1 MITVTVQAAC
11 MSELVA
17 NVKDIDSFLAEV
29 DAANEKQ
36 PGLDPTKPKAKGGRP
51 PKMTVLSEKVGTPIT
66 DTFPDQPTPVVE
78 ASKPDLFAPAP
89 TPAPAPVATL
99 EEASAAL
106 KAIVNTAGM
115 GMPKASAIMEKVTGK
130 KLFREVTPDQYGAL
144 VAACKEAMK

>member
-1 MITVTVQAAC
+1 MITVTLEGKTI
-11 MSELVA
+11 SEL
-17 NVKDIDSFLAEV
+17 
-29 DAANEKQ
+29 AAIAWDMFSNEYNNN
-36 PGLDPTKPKAKGGRP
+36 GAMVTETAAPKAKGGRP
-51 PKMTVLSEKVGTPIT
+51 PKEKRTILSEVAGAPIT
-66 DTFPDQPTPVVE
+66 DTFLPADPLTPPT
-78 ASKPDLFAPAP
+78 
-89 TPAPAPVATL
+89 PAPVATL

>member
-1 MITVTVQAAC
+1 MITVTLEGSTWDELAAMADGMFGPTIIGIRQADVT
-11 MSELVA
+11 M
-17 NVKDIDSFLAEV
+17 
-29 DAANEKQ
+29 
-36 PGLDPTKPKAKGGRP
+36 PKGKGGRTPKEKP
-51 PKMTVLSEKVGTPIT
+51 PTVEQEPLQSA
-66 DTFPDQPTPVVE
+66 PTPVVE

-89 TPAPAPVATL
+89 PPAPAPVATL

>member
-1 MITVTVQAAC
+1 MITVTLEGATYDEIAAQANAIFN
-11 MSELVA
+11 LYPNGAPVA
-17 NVKDIDSFLAEV
+17 AEAV
-29 DAANEKQ
+29 A
-36 PGLDPTKPKAKGGRP
+36 PRGKGGRP
-51 PKMTVLSEKVGTPIT
+51 PKEKPQAIEQE
-66 DTFPDQPTPVVE
+66 PLQSAPTPVVE
-78 ASKPDLFAPAP
+78 ASKPDLFAAAPA
-89 TPAPAPVATL
+89 PAPAPVATL

>member
-1 MITVTVQAAC
+1 MITVTLEGSTWDELAAMANGMFGQTTISIQQADVT
-11 MSELVA
+11 M
-17 NVKDIDSFLAEV
+17 
-29 DAANEKQ
+29 
-36 PGLDPTKPKAKGGRP
+36 PKGKGGRP
-51 PKMTVLSEKVGTPIT
+51 PKEKPQAVEQEPL
-66 DTFPDQPTPVVE
+66 QSAPTPVVE
-78 ASKPDLFAPAP
+78 TSKPDLFAPP
-89 TPAPAPVATL
+89 SPPAQALVATL

>member
-1 MITVTVQAAC
+1 MITVTIQAAC

-17 NVKDIDSFLAEV
+17 NVKDIDSFLLEL

-36 PGLDPTKPKAKGGRP
+36 PGLDPTKPKGKGGRP
-51 PKMTVLSEKVGTPIT
+51 PKEKPPTVEQEPLQSV
-66 DTFPDQPTPVVE
+66 PTPVVE
-78 ASKPDLFAPAP
+78 ASKPDLFAAA
-89 TPAPAPVATL
+89 PAPAPALMATL

>member
-1 MITVTVQAAC
+1 MITVTLEGSTWDELAAMANGMFGQTTISIQQADVT
-11 MSELVA
+11 M
-17 NVKDIDSFLAEV
+17 
-29 DAANEKQ
+29 
-36 PGLDPTKPKAKGGRP
+36 PKGKGGRP
-51 PKMTVLSEKVGTPIT
+51 PKEKPQAIEQE
-66 DTFPDQPTPVVE
+66 PLQPAPAVVE
-78 ASKPDLFAPAP
+78 ASKPDLFAPP
-89 TPAPAPVATL
+89 SPPAPAPVATL

>member
-1 MITVTVQAAC
+1 MITVTLEGSTWDELAAMANGMFGQTTISIQQADVT
-11 MSELVA
+11 M
-17 NVKDIDSFLAEV
+17 
-29 DAANEKQ
+29 
-36 PGLDPTKPKAKGGRP
+36 PKGKGGRP
-51 PKMTVLSEKVGTPIT
+51 PKEKPQAIEQE
-66 DTFPDQPTPVVE
+66 PLQ
-78 ASKPDLFAPAP
+78 
-89 TPAPAPVATL
+89 PAPAPVATL

>member
-1 MITVTVQAAC
+1 MITVTIQAAC

-17 NVKDIDSFLAEV
+17 NVKDIDSFLLEL

-36 PGLDPTKPKAKGGRP
+36 PGLDPTKPKGKGGRP
-51 PKMTVLSEKVGTPIT
+51 PKEKPQAIEQE
-66 DTFPDQPTPVVE
+66 PLQSAPTSVVE
-78 ASKPDLFAPAP
+78 ASKPDLFAPP
-89 TPAPAPVATL
+89 SPPAPALVATL

>member
-1 MITVTVQAAC
+1 MITVTIQAAC

-17 NVKDIDSFLAEV
+17 NVKDIDSFLLEL

-36 PGLDPTKPKAKGGRP
+36 PGLDPTKPKGKGGRP
-51 PKMTVLSEKVGTPIT
+51 PK
-66 DTFPDQPTPVVE
+66 QPVEQEPLQSAPAVAE
-78 ASKPDLFAPAP
+78 ASKPDLFAAA
-89 TPAPAPVATL
+89 PAPAPALVATL

-106 KAIVNTAGM
+106 KAILNTA

>member
-1 MITVTVQAAC
+1 MITVTLEGSTWDELAAMANGMFGQTTISIQQADVT
-11 MSELVA
+11 M
-17 NVKDIDSFLAEV
+17 
-29 DAANEKQ
+29 
-36 PGLDPTKPKAKGGRP
+36 PKGKGGRP
-51 PKMTVLSEKVGTPIT
+51 PKEKP
-66 DTFPDQPTPVVE
+66 QAVE
-78 ASKPDLFAPAP
+78 QEPLQSAPAVPETSKPDLFAPAP

-144 VAACKEAMK
+144 VAACKEVMK

>member
-1 MITVTVQAAC
+1 MITVTLEGSTWDEIATQAEW
-11 MSELVA
+11 MFTRNGGSVVA
-17 NVKDIDSFLAEV
+17 E
-29 DAANEKQ
+29 AAA
-36 PGLDPTKPKAKGGRP
+36 PKGKGGRP
-51 PKMTVLSEKVGTPIT
+51 PKEKPQAIEQE
-66 DTFPDQPTPVVE
+66 PLQPAPAVVE

-89 TPAPAPVATL
+89 PPAPAIEATL

>member
-1 MITVTVQAAC
+1 MITVTLEGSTWDEIAMQAEGMFTRNGGAV
-11 MSELVA
+11 VA
-17 NVKDIDSFLAEV
+17 E
-29 DAANEKQ
+29 AAA
-36 PGLDPTKPKAKGGRP
+36 PRGKGGRP
-51 PKMTVLSEKVGTPIT
+51 PKEK
-66 DTFPDQPTPVVE
+66 PTETAPAVE
-78 ASKPDLFAPAP
+78 QSPAVPETSKPDLFAAA
-89 TPAPAPVATL
+89 PAPAPALMATL

>member
-1 MITVTVQAAC
+1 MITVTLEGSTWDEIAMQAEGMFTRNGGAV
-11 MSELVA
+11 VA
-17 NVKDIDSFLAEV
+17 E
-29 DAANEKQ
+29 AAA
-36 PGLDPTKPKAKGGRP
+36 PRGKGGRP
-51 PKMTVLSEKVGTPIT
+51 PKEKPPTVEQEPLQSA
-66 DTFPDQPTPVVE
+66 PTPVVE

-89 TPAPAPVATL
+89 PPAPAPVATL